1 MTELVKFA
9 EDDDHDDY
17 DGEEE
22 EVVCSAILAYYSK
35 SPWASCHVYR
45 L

>member
-22 EVVCSAILAYYSK
+22 DSLQCNSGLLLEIPLGKLPCL
-35 SPWASCHVYR
+35 
-45 L
+45 

>member
-22 EVVCSAILAYYSK
+22 RDSLQCNSGLLLEIPLGKLPCL
-35 SPWASCHVYR
+35 
-45 L
+45 